1 MDATGGERLLGRTEL
16 SPLEVLV
23 RETAQNSWDARLEG
37 NRPTFGINLRRADFR
52 MREELD
58 VLLSQR
64 HRISPVAPDSH
75 GTHFLLEIFD
85 RGTSGLDGP
94 VTLQAVRG
102 ESPRN
107 FQDLIL
113 KVGVPRDDGKGGG
126 TYGFGKTA
134 SYAFSARG
142 TVVYWSRCRNERG
155 LLEHRL
161 IASAF
166 RDSYTEAGV
175 QFTGR
180 HWWGRRD
187 GDIMLPLIGDEAE
200 SLGERIFE
208 RSFERDETGT
218 SILIVEPLLSRE
230 ALGFDAGAE
239 DLDQNSATETAA
251 VFAANTRSALRQHL
265 WPKMIPEPGADRSP
279 MDVIL
284 VVDDATIPLVDDV
297 PGALELWGAGLNA
310 IRASRMK
317 IMSPVRTPQGLP
329 VIVTPITR
337 YRQVLGHLAI
347 VRRVPALEVAH
358 EHDDLDPLDEPRQSR
373 VVLMRG
379 QPELVVATVDWV
391 TQSPLLGFDW
401 LAVYKSADE
410 WDSTYART
418 EPPAHDAWIASSGGE
433 EGLVVKATRTR
444 IVAALREE
452 LYPEPTPAET
462 SVEPVRT
469 GALSRRFGFLI
480 PTATLS
486 PNPVGPNSGNRRRRV
501 GGRGDAPRVE
511 IGLPSLLATYA
522 DGSQRQSL
530 DFTVIGGSRS
540 NRALVTIDVSAV
552 GDEGIHEPI
561 APADLDLEWTGAE
574 AFGVGQ
580 ALVVTE
586 QIATVRFTGL
596 ARRALRIDLN
606 VMREPQEGLGT
617 EDARS

>member
-1 MDATGGERLLGRTEL
+1 M
-16 SPLEVLV
+16 

-37 NRPTFGINLRRADFR
+37 GRPTFGINLRRADFR

-58 VLLSQR
+58 ILLSQQ
-64 HRISPVAPDSH
+64 HRVSPVAPVSR
-75 GTHFLLEIFD
+75 GTHHLLEIFD
-85 RGTSGLDGP
+85 RGTRGLDGP
-94 VTLQAVRG
+94 VTLQPVRG

-166 RDSYTEAGV
+166 RDSYIEAGV

-200 SLGERIFE
+200 SLGKRIFE

-218 SILIVEPLLSRE
+218 SILIVEPLLTWE
-230 ALGFDAGAE
+230 ALGFDAGADE
-239 DLDQNSATETAA
+239 PDQDAVAETAA

-279 MDVIL
+279 MDIVL
-284 VVDDATIPLVDDV
+284 VVENATVPLVDDA

-310 IRASRMK
+310 IRASRMQ
-317 IMSPVRTPQGLP
+317 IASPVKTPQGLP
-329 VIVTPITR
+329 VSVIPITR
-337 YRQVLGHLAI
+337 YRRVLGHLAI
-347 VRRVPALEVAH
+347 IRRVPPLEVAY
-358 EHDDLDPLDEPRQSR
+358 EHDDLDPIEEPRQSR
-373 VVLMRG
+373 IALMRG
-379 QPELVVATVDWV
+379 QPELIVTTVDWV

-444 IVAALREE
+444 IVAAIRDE
-452 LYPEPTPAET
+452 LYPEPTPAEA
-462 SVEPVRT
+462 SAEPVRT
-469 GALSRRFGFLI
+469 GALSRRFGFLL
-480 PTATLS
+480 PATS
-486 PNPVGPNSGNRRRRV
+486 PSPKPAGASNGNRQRA
-501 GGRGDAPRVE
+501 GGLGGVPRVE
-511 IGLPSLLATYA
+511 IGRPTLITTYM
-522 DGSQRQSL
+522 DGSQRQSV
-530 DFTVIGGSRS
+530 DFTVIGERS
-540 NRALVTIDVSAV
+540 RALVTIGVSSV

-561 APADLDLEWTGAE
+561 AASDLDLEWTGAE
-574 AFGVGQ
+574 AVGVGQ
-580 ALVVTE
+580 ALVVAG

-606 VMREPQEGLGT
+606 AKREPHEGLGT
-617 EDARS
+617 ENARS